1 MRALPCAS
9 ARTITHPLATMPTH
23 GEDGRGLGGEV
34 LDAAGFGVTT
44 GADAI
49 VADAAGCGVAPSPAD
64 ACIEVTGTATSERTM
79 LPAASVVSRGLTVSA
94 GAAAMTRATVS
105 ARAATLG
112 ADWLESRCRVA
123 TFVLGSRAWEPSHTA
138 AMNAAAAIH
147 FPVEEVPFRIFSA
160 VSVVPHHL
168 HE

>member
-23 GEDGRGLGGEV
+23 GEDDRGLGGKV

-64 ACIEVTGTATSERTM
+64 ACIEVTGTATDRK
-79 LPAASVVSRGLTVSA
+79 SVV
-94 GAAAMTRATVS
+94 
-105 ARAATLG
+105 
-112 ADWLESRCRVA
+112 
-123 TFVLGSRAWEPSHTA
+123 
-138 AMNAAAAIH
+138 
-147 FPVEEVPFRIFSA
+147 
-160 VSVVPHHL
+160 
-168 HE
+168 